1 MKKLEKQADDMK
13 KLEKQM
19 ADAGN
24 KTMRKLVRLQLAGNI
39 LAGFDWNSSSNWAL
53 EKEILNN
60 SFQLADELIKKA
72 KL

>member
-1 MKKLEKQADDMK
+1 
-13 KLEKQM
+13 M

-60 SFQLADELIKKA
+60 SFQLADKLIKKA